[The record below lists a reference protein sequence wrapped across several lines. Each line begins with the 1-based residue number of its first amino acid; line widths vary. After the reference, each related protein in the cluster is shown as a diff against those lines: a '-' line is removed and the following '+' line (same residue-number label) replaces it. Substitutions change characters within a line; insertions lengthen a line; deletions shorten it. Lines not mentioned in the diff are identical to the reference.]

1 MNTARRSQEAL
12 SRRLRLI
19 VITDAEVAAPRTVV
33 SVVEAALSAGAPA
46 VQLRDKGATARN
58 LLAQADGLRALTRRY
73 GALFFVNDRLDVAL
87 AARADGVHVGP
98 DDLPVAAVRAAAGDG
113 FLVGYST
120 DQVDDA
126 RRAVRDGADYLGCG
140 AVFATGNKADAGS
153 TIGPEGLERVA
164 RAVRVPVV
172 GIGGITPER
181 AVGLA
186 ATGATGLAV
195 IGAVMGA
202 EDPAEATRELL
213 AAIRGNASTL

>member
-213 AAIRGNASTL
+213 AAIRGNASTP

>member
-153 TIGPEGLERVA
+153 TIGPEGLKRVA

-213 AAIRGNASTL
+213 AAIRGNASTP